1 MEEME
6 MKKLTIILIAALLFT
21 SLAATEKKEDV
32 YDILDKVDRVYRS
45 NTSHAEMEMEITT
58 PNWKRTMRME
68 AWSEGM
74 KKTFVT
80 ILSPAKDKGVGTL
93 RVDNDMWNFFPKV
106 GRVMKIPP
114 SMMMGSWMGSDF
126 TNDDLV
132 KQTTF
137 RDDYNAKIVPSKE
150 KDTIV
155 IEMTPKESAASV
167 WGKIVATIRKSDYMP
182 LTQEYYSEKGEK
194 MRVMKF
200 SDFKQMGG
208 RVIPAVM
215 EIIPLNKEGHLT
227 KITYIKADFDI
238 KLDSDTFSLRN
249 LQKKR

>member
-1 MEEME
+1 
-6 MKKLTIILIAALLFT
+6 MKKLTIILIVALLFT
-21 SLAATEKKEDV
+21 SLTATEKKEDV

-74 KKTFVT
+74 EKTFVT
-80 ILSPAKDKGVGTL
+80 ILAPARDRGVSTL

-106 GRVMKIPP
+106 GRVMKVPP

-132 KQTTF
+132 RQTTF

-167 WGKIVATIRKSDYMP
+167 WGKIVATIRKSDYIP
-182 LTQEYYSEKGEK
+182 LSQDYYNERGEK
-194 MRVMKF
+194 VRVIRFLEIK
-200 SDFKQMGG
+200 DMGG
-208 RVIPAVM
+208 RKIPTIM
-215 EIIPLNKEGHLT
+215 EIVPLNKEGHST
-227 KITYIKADFDI
+227 RITYIKADFDI
-238 KLDSDTFSLRN
+238 KLDSNIFSLRN
-249 LQKKR
+249 LQRTR